1 MEFFESI
8 FKFILS
14 ISVGT
19 TAILVYLTIN
29 KMWSHKHEI
38 VVAESLSVVAMTIN
52 IGATLPFLIYY
63 ALQSNWRVTMTSFF
77 KLILFGFLF
86 VAAIGFWVKDS
97 RHEGVWQKLIKALKQ
112 EANESMNL
120 VQALN
125 ESLQKRE
132 LLKILHRVAW
142 IDDVLDDKER
152 QYIEIFAEAW
162 GIDAKAVFT
171 APPPEKGIEKFNKV
185 RSEVMA
191 YLALKPSQEQAL
203 SFKDVLQT
211 LIRIDTHITKEEQL
225 IEAEICTILNNYAE
239 EGETDLYGIIIHP
252 TDREEQDKLLNIV
265 PDAREEYI
273 LGTRAFLIAIFHTKT
288 WAEAFCDNY
297 RKRGFF
303 TVVHLYKYQE
313 LNDQVN

>member
-38 VVAESLSVVAMTIN
+38 IVAESLSVVAMAIN
-52 IGATLPFLIYY
+52 ICATLPFLIYY
-63 ALQSNWRVTMTSFF
+63 ALQNNWRVTLTSFF

-86 VAAIGFWVKDS
+86 LAAIGFWVKDS
-97 RHEGVWQKLIKALKQ
+97 RHQGVWQKLITALKQ
-112 EANESMNL
+112 EANESTNL
-120 VQALN
+120 IKALN
-125 ESLQKRE
+125 QSLQKRE
-132 LLKILHRVAW
+132 LLKILQRVAW

-152 QYIEIFAEAW
+152 QYIEMFAEAW

-171 APPPEKGIEKFNKV
+171 APPPETGIEKFNKV

-211 LIRIDTHITKEEQL
+211 LIMIDTHITKEEQL
-225 IEAEICTILNNYAE
+225 IESEICTILTNYAE

-265 PDAREEYI
+265 PDARPEYI
-273 LGTRAFLIAIFHTKT
+273 LGSTAFFVAAFHSQT
-288 WAEAFCDNY
+288 WAEAFSERY
-297 RKRGFF
+297 RERGFF
-303 TVVHLYKYQE
+303 TVVHLYKIHEQ
-313 LNDQVN
+313 NNKKN

>member
-19 TAILVYLTIN
+19 TAILVYLNIN
-29 KMWSHKHEI
+29 KMWTHKHEI
-38 VVAESLSVVAMTIN
+38 IVAESLSVVAMTIN
-52 IGATLPFLIYY
+52 ICATLPFLIYY
-63 ALQSNWRVTMTSFF
+63 AIQNDWRVTLTSFF

-86 VAAIGFWVKDS
+86 LAAIGFWVKDS
-97 RHEGVWQKLIKALKQ
+97 RHEGVWQKSIKALKQ
-112 EANESMNL
+112 EANESTNL
-120 VQALN
+120 IKSLN
-125 ESLQKRE
+125 QSLEKRE
-132 LLKILHRVAW
+132 LLNILHRIAW
-142 IDDVLDDKER
+142 IDDVLYDKER
-152 QYIEIFAEAW
+152 QYIEMYAEAW

-211 LIRIDTHITKEEQL
+211 LIKIDTHITKEEQL

-239 EGETDLYGIIIHP
+239 EGETDLYGIVIHP
-252 TDREEQDKLLNIV
+252 TDAEEQDKLLNIV
-265 PDAREEYI
+265 PYAREEYI
-273 LGTRAFLIAIFHTKT
+273 LGTRAFLIADFYTET
-288 WAEAFCDNY
+288 WAEAFSENY
-297 RKRGFF
+297 REQGFF
-303 TVVHLYKYQE
+303 TVVHLYKSKEY
-313 LNDQVN
+313 NDNAN